1 MSKIKSKSKKIN
13 TSTSTSTDI
22 SETDES
28 LTQASAISDGKANE
42 NINSKNIK
50 SETNEVKNKDDD
62 MYNESFVDIESLYNY
77 ILSLNEIYE
86 NLPDD
91 LMYIFKLK
99 KINENSTDFSVINEN
114 EIPMLLR
121 FKIDLIE
128 LLNKYKED
136 YELDFKEN
144 SESDENEELDE
155 EELDEE
161 ELDEELLKLETKKHK
176 KERLIKMKEKNKM
189 KREKEKERR
198 ALQKQFE
205 NEHKQ
210 LFILINII
218 NNIASSDYYNEL
230 DINIIK
236 DSSKERTDKK
246 LIPDNKIRIN
256 NSSVEILNKI
266 ISNEELVN
274 KYVSIT
280 FRNKKCEPANK
291 TLNSDDYYG
300 LDELGI
306 VIRRRM
312 YNKDKPYGWKY
323 KEGTHEPISYYY
335 NPVLSRKDNIFN
347 ILSIQ
352 YQKLPKAFMKK
363 GVIYKI
369 YTNDEK
375 LSKRLYKFAKL
386 KNIELE

>member
-1 MSKIKSKSKKIN
+1 MSEIKYKSKKIN

-22 SETDES
+22 SETDEA
-28 LTQASAISDGKANE
+28 LTFSDGKSNE
-42 NINSKNIK
+42 NTNSKNIK
-50 SETNEVKNKDDD
+50 SETNETKNKDDD

-91 LMYIFKLK
+91 LMNIFKLK
-99 KINENSTDFSVINEN
+99 KINANSTDFSIINES

-121 FKIDLIE
+121 FKIDLME
-128 LLNKYKED
+128 LLNKYKEE

-144 SESDENEELDE
+144 NESEENEEG

-176 KERLIKMKEKNKM
+176 KERLQKMKEKNKM
-189 KREKEKERR
+189 KREQEKERR

-246 LIPDNKIRIN
+246 LIPDDKIKIN

-323 KEGTHEPISYYY
+323 KEGTHEPISYYF